1 MANVNQI
8 YQIVNDSAQE
18 ALGSKAITVKD
29 TSSFVSLGQEV
40 FSSANNVDMFYK
52 VLVDRIGRTV
62 WAIRQYNGARRSV
75 KREEMEF
82 GIILQKISFGLATAV
97 ENPTWET
104 NAQQTPFDIE
114 GTVKPKQK
122 LFSKVGTWSY
132 EEKIPQIQLFTA
144 FTDPYAM
151 GQFISAI
158 YVAIENSLELD
169 FDNISNLAVNT
180 YMAGVLASSNNVC
193 KRNLLAEFNTGRT
206 TPVTMAD
213 ALKNM
218 EFLKYASKEISVT
231 VDNMER
237 LTEVYNIE
245 GEPRHTPKD
254 KVVVE
259 VLNQFAKSSQY
270 YLQADTYHNDLV
282 ALPRYETVPFWQAT
296 QNFDFNSTSVISI
309 QNGGINVTQGGI
321 IAFVHDIDA
330 VAASI
335 YKRRSYSVFNPRSE
349 VLNVMEKATKGYA
362 VDLSENGVVFY
373 MADTTP
379 AVARTTKK

>member
-309 QNGGINVTQGGI
+309 QNGDINVTQGGI